1 VGEWVMC
8 GVLSECVVV
17 CGVLSGCVVV
27 CGVLSVWWWCVDY
40 RVGG

>member
-1 VGEWVMC
+1 MGEWVVC

-27 CGVLSVWWWCVDY
+27 CGVLSAWWWCVEY